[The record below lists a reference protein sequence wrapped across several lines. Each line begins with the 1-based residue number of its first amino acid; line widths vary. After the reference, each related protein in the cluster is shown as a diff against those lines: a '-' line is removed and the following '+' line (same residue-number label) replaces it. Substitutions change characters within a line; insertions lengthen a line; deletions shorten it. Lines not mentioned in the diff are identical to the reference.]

1 MLGSTGH
8 PPYLTGVPPYLIV
21 DKAVHSGE
29 VLAQWRHW
37 CCSHRNIHCRYQTPS
52 ENKGSPHT
60 RHRRSLHC
68 FKLAP
73 SRNPSLLAPS
83 NGGTRN
89 RGGEQCELNGCCA
102 GIRRSDY
109 LCFRPG
115 TARPAEPGAAA
126 RSRCPGVLASILEG
140 LDEML
145 TVIRFGFAR

>member
-37 CCSHRNIHCRYQTPS
+37 CCSHRNIHRRYQTPS
-52 ENKGSPHT
+52 ENKGSPHRVRCT
-60 RHRRSLHC
+60 VSSWLRVQT
-68 FKLAP
+68 
-73 SRNPSLLAPS
+73 RNPSSLAPS

-89 RGGEQCELNGCCA
+89 RGGEQELNGCCA
-102 GIRRSDY
+102 GIRRSDH